1 MKAVKRSLGWVCFS
15 KSLSVIS
22 F

>member
-1 MKAVKRSLGWVCFS
+1 MKAVKRSLGWVCLS